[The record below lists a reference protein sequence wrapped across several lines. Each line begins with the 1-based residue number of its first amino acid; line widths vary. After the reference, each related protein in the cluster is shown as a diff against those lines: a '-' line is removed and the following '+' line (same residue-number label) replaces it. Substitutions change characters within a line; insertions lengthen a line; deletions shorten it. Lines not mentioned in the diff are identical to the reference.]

1 LPIAKV
7 AGTDIYYEVHGN
19 GEPLFL
25 VAGMGGV
32 GSYWAPQIAPFAER
46 YRVIIYDQRGTGRS
60 THSDVDYT
68 VDLLASD
75 QVGLMD
81 ALQIESAHIVGH
93 STGAMMAQII
103 AAKHPAR
110 LRKLV
115 LYGSR
120 GRTDPFTER
129 AMGMRRD
136 LVLSAGV
143 PEFIR
148 STPIFLYPSWWIKAN
163 NEKLA
168 ANEKQAI
175 ATAASP
181 KILASRINAVLHH
194 HQIENLPHINAPTL
208 VTCARDDFLTPPYY
222 SEELAALISGARLSF
237 IERGGHACSQTNPEE
252 FNSLVLPFLAQGS
265 LP

>member
-7 AGTDIYYEVHGN
+7 AGIDIHYEVQGS

-32 GSYWAPQIAPFAER
+32 GAYWTPQIAAFAER
-46 YRVIIYDQRGTGRS
+46 FQVIIYDQRGTGRS

-75 QVGLMD
+75 MVGLMD
-81 ALQIESAHIVGH
+81 QLEIDSAHIVGH
-93 STGAMMAQII
+93 STGAMMAQIL
-103 AAKHPAR
+103 AAEHPSR
-110 LRKLV
+110 VRNLV
-115 LYGSR
+115 LYASR

-136 LVLSAGV
+136 VVLQAGV
-143 PEFIR
+143 AAFIR
-148 STPIFLYPSWWIKAN
+148 STPIFLYPSWWIKDNDEQLTAR
-163 NEKLA
+163 EP
-168 ANEKQAI
+168 QAI
-175 ATAASP
+175 ANAASP

-194 HQIENLPHINAPTL
+194 HQIENLPRISAPTL

-222 SEELAALISGARLSF
+222 SEELAALIPGARLTF
-237 IERGGHACSQTNPEE
+237 IERGGHACSQTNPDE
-252 FNSLVLPFLAQGS
+252 FNRLVLPFVSQGAH
-265 LP
+265 